1 MIEGNDSDS
10 PRLRVIQG
18 GPCAGEALNPLRP
31 GALWA
36 GFAAAAEPAA
46 GLGARQERKATR
58 PWRLPG
64 AGRLPRLGR
73 WTLALL
79 LLAGAGAATG
89 ALAVGLGARG
99 ALRASRAPAL
109 SALVGR
115 GLAAPLESAL
125 TLPAVVGER
134 AGGHRAWAARRAGRM
149 LAGSRRRPRRAAGSA
164 RAARTAAPLSEAP
177 AYAPPAQSYSPPEA
191 SAYAPPAQS
200 YSPPESASTP
210 PPRATTRAQSAAGPQ
225 APNALGG
232 VGYCEKGC

>member
-36 GFAAAAEPAA
+36 GFAAVAEPAA

-134 AGGHRAWAARRAGRM
+134 VGGHRAWAARRAGRM
-149 LAGSRRRPRRAAGSA
+149 LAGAWHRPRRAAGSA
-164 RAARTAAPLSEAP
+164 RAARAAAPVSEAP
-177 AYAPPAQSYSPPEA
+177 AYAPPAQTYT
-191 SAYAPPAQS
+191 PPAQTYTPPAQT

-210 PPRATTRAQSAAGPQ
+210 PRAATRAQSAAGPQ